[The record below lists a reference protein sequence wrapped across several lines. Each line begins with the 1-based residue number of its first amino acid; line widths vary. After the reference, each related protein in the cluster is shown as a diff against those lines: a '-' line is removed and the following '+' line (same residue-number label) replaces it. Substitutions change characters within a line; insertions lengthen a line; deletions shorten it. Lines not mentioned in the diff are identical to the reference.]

1 MTMTSLWRNVSVNVV
16 ANSNLC
22 CLLISAPKVHWIMQ
36 PTAAGRSSR
45 FNEMHGALCA
55 LHVCQQC
62 LHDNCQQM
70 LEKEQ
75 LSKFEWNGDIVSGER
90 RTKLF
95 SNIHPKPITVSEL
108 RVALKRIYDNF
119 PQVQLIKLSRVL
131 QVVWQEYANSDGRHS
146 ELFLYS
152 KKCYYLRCL
161 RCLEQLRQFLTTLQL
176 LSCHV

>member
-1 MTMTSLWRNVSVNVV
+1 MLVV
-16 ANSNLC
+16 VNSNWS
-22 CLLISAPKVHWIMQ
+22 CLLISASKVHWRVQ
-36 PTAAGRSSR
+36 PTAARRSR
-45 FNEMHGALCA
+45 FNKMHGTLRA
-55 LHVCQQC
+55 LHES
-62 LHDNCQQM
+62 LNNASSRTNRKWLKMNNCH
-70 LEKEQ
+70 LITH
-75 LSKFEWNGDIVSGER
+75 KFEWNGDIVSGER
-90 RTKLF
+90 LTKLF
-95 SNIHPKPITVSEL
+95 WNHRPKPKTIFEL
-108 RVALKRIYDNF
+108 KVALEKTWDNF